1 MARCHDSSKWK
12 VRPQGSCQPFWQPL
26 CFLPVPSQQWQL
38 SPPLTVWMTC
48 LHSSIIVRAP
58 TMLLVMSFM
67 RDPEMMSFHHQLSS
81 SRQTR
86 SWNVTTKIHWC
97 RLCQRSLLLGDRVR
111 PLMGIRSREKLY
123 RSANDCGKPAIK
135 RNPKVLKNLNGK
147 GPHGN
152 GKTAE
157 ASS

>member
-1 MARCHDSSKWK
+1 M
-12 VRPQGSCQPFWQPL
+12 
-26 CFLPVPSQQWQL
+26 SQQKF
-38 SPPLTVWMTC
+38 TD
-48 LHSSIIVRAP
+48 AD
-58 TMLLVMSFM
+58 FAN
-67 RDPEMMSFHHQLSS
+67 DPFYS
-81 SRQTR
+81 
-86 SWNVTTKIHWC
+86 
-97 RLCQRSLLLGDRVR
+97 GDRVR